1 MNENLILVLAGLA
14 GGLLGTIFFWSLWW
28 TVRKGISCKQPIL
41 WFLGSLLL
49 RTGIVLTSFHLIS
62 AGRWE
67 RLLAC
72 LIGFIIARF
81 VVILLARPR
90 LRPPAAMGQSG
101 QVCSPGLQAEYP
113 VRPAEEASHA
123 P

>member
-1 MNENLILVLAGLA
+1 MNENLILGLAGLA
-14 GGLLGTIFFWSLWW
+14 GGLLGTFFFLGLWW
-28 TVRKGISCKQPIL
+28 TVYKGISCKQPIL

-49 RTGIVLTSFHLIS
+49 RTGIVLTSFYLIS
-62 AGRWE
+62 DGRWE

-81 VVILLARPR
+81 VVIILAHAR
-90 LRPPAAMGQSG
+90 LRPLTATEQSG
-101 QVCSPGLQAEYP
+101 QVFSPGSQAEYP
-113 VRPAEEASHA
+113 VSPEEEASHA